1 MIADI
6 EALVRRARLRIDD
19 DGAAAASASSNEP
32 SSNFL
37 EQLGLTAREREVLA
51 LVAQGLS
58 NSEIAQQL
66 FISRKTASVHVSNI
80 LSKLGVTTRVQ
91 AAALAHRHG
100 LTSGNNEV

>member
-66 FISRKTASVHVSNI
+66 FISRKTPACTSPTSSPSSGSPPGCR
-80 LSKLGVTTRVQ
+80 LPRL
-91 AAALAHRHG
+91 
-100 LTSGNNEV
+100 LTATA